1 MSRSSGSQ
9 LNNAAML
16 CPLLL
21 LAVGAVVALGRPSD
35 RTPWDSEARDLLAL
49 RYLSGEGRGVR
60 PAWPKRALSL
70 FAHWRPQYT
79 PGGDEPELPSDISG
93 RPHGLPL
100 RWG

>member
-1 MSRSSGSQ
+1 
-9 LNNAAML
+9 ML

-35 RTPWDSEARDLLAL
+35 RTPWDSDARDLLAL

-60 PAWPKRALSL
+60 PALTKRALSL

-79 PGGDEPELPSDISG
+79 P
-93 RPHGLPL
+93 R
-100 RWG
+100 RRRARAAQ

>member
-1 MSRSSGSQ
+1 MHRGTSSW
-9 LNNAAML
+9 LATVVML

-21 LAVGAVVALGRPSD
+21 LVAGAVAASGWPID
-35 RTPWDSEARDLLAL
+35 RAARNADDRDLLAM
-49 RYLSGEGRGVR
+49 RYLSGGGGSR
-60 PAWPKRALSL
+60 PTWPNKRALSL